1 VPVEGAG
8 YTHRTMVLYQRPRP
22 DEEDADAAPEADEAP
37 PERPA
42 ARAPARAP
50 GRVLPAYVTP
60 AIVALNLLVFGAM
73 VALGSSA
80 MDPTGDDLVRWGS
93 NAGVWTLS
101 GEWWRLVTS
110 VFVHGG
116 LLHIGLNMWV
126 LWGLGRTTE
135 RIFGSLGFALV
146 YLAAGIGGSFASV
159 LVHPNVN
166 SVGASGA
173 IFGLAGAFL
182 AFLLRNRDRMDPV
195 VLANVRRNLL
205 NFVLMNL
212 AIGFAIPVIDQSAHV
227 GGLVTGFV
235 CGLLVSPRLHPGA
248 PAERPFARY
257 PLVVGIAAALCTVV
271 AGGLITPR

>member
-1 VPVEGAG
+1 
-8 YTHRTMVLYQRPRP
+8 MVLYERPPSDEEGEGDGARAEGVRPVASPRRAAPRP
-22 DEEDADAAPEADEAP
+22 M
-37 PERPA
+37 PA
-42 ARAPARAP
+42 IP
-50 GRVLPAYVTP
+50 VYVTP
-60 AIVALNLLVFGAM
+60 AIVVLNALVLVGM
-73 VALGSSA
+73 VATGVG
-80 MDPTGDDLVRWGS
+80 MVDPTGEELVAWGS

-101 GEWWRLVTS
+101 GQWWRLITS

-135 RIFGSLGFALV
+135 RVFGSLGFALV
-146 YLAAGIGGSFASV
+146 YLVAGIGGSFASV

-173 IFGLAGAFL
+173 IFGIAGAFL

-195 VLANVRRNLL
+195 VLTTVRRNLL
-205 NFVLMNL
+205 NFVLVNL

-235 CGLLVSPRLHPGA
+235 AGLVVSPRLVQGA
-248 PAERPFARY
+248 PPQRPVARY
-257 PLVVGIAAALCTVV
+257 PLVVGLGVALCAVV
-271 AGGLITPR
+271 ASGLITPR